1 MAKSLLKKGQGGC
14 GSRKQ
19 GLGAEPGVARDG
31 KRYRIIVLRRLVG
44 GTRFALT

>member
-1 MAKSLLKKGQGGC
+1 MAKSLLKRGQGGC

-19 GLGAEPGVARDG
+19 GLGAEPGARDG
-31 KRYRIIVLRRLVG
+31 KRYRIIVLRRLVA